1 MLKPAWS
8 VRCVLAVLVVSLAS
22 GCPGNPPEPTPT
34 PDTTPPSTR
43 ANPTGSTSATAV
55 TVTLICEDGSGSG
68 CKATHYTTDGS
79 EPTTSSST
87 YSAPIA
93 IAASTT
99 LKFFSV
105 DNAGNREAVKTETY
119 VIDGTA
125 PTTTATPAGGT
136 YASATSVTLA
146 CSDGSGTGCK
156 ATYYTTDG
164 SEPTTS
170 SATYSAPVSLTG
182 NTTLKFFSVDN
193 LGNAEA
199 VKTETYVIDGTA
211 PVTTATP
218 AGGAYASTT
227 LVSLACT
234 DDNSG
239 CKATYFTLDGS
250 EPTLSSTTY
259 TGPFTL
265 VVNTTLK
272 FFSVDNAGNA
282 EAVKTETYVIDG
294 MAPVTVV
301 TPAGGA
307 INSSRNVTLTCTD
320 DNSGCLATYYTVD
333 GSTPTPSSQVYTG
346 PITIAHTT
354 TLKFFS
360 VDRAGNAEAVKTESY
375 LYDTTAPVV
384 VASPAGGTYGSAQT
398 VTLMCDDGASGSGCS
413 SIRYTLDGSTPT
425 AASPAYTAP
434 LSVAQSTTLKFFAVD
449 VAGNASAVTT
459 ETYVIDTVA
468 PVAMAM
474 PAGGLYNT
482 QPSVVLTCTDS
493 GGAGCA
499 ATHYTT
505 DGSTPTTSSPEY
517 SAPISLTAT
526 TTLKFF
532 SVDAV
537 GNAGS
542 VVTEQYTLDLVAPVT
557 TVSPGAGQ
565 YHTVFTATLSC
576 TDEGSGCKDTYYT
589 TDGSEPTMA
598 SDVYSGPIDI
608 RQTTTLKFFSV
619 DMAGNAEAVK
629 SVAYD
634 VTIDAA
640 PPVVTATPAGGSY
653 TSAQTVV
660 LKCNDGGGSGC
671 KAIYYTTDGS
681 EPTTSSPEY
690 TAALAVDANTVIK
703 FLAEDNAGN
712 VSAVKTETYVID
724 GVAPV
729 TTASPAGGLYKTA
742 QTVTLACTDDNS
754 GCKATYYTTDGSTPT
769 ASSTRYTAPISIT
782 AARTLKFFSVD
793 NAGNAE
799 AVKTETY
806 NIDGV
811 APMTTATPIG
821 GLYNASRT
829 VTLVCTD
836 DNSGCVATH
845 YTTDGSPP
853 TASSPV
859 YSAPISITATTTL
872 KFFSVDAAGNAEAEK
887 TQVYTIDTVAPVTT
901 NTPGAGLYESA
912 QSVTLACSDTGGGGC
927 KATYYTT
934 NGSTPTTSSP
944 TANSTPIAI
953 AASTT
958 LKFFSV
964 DNAGNAEAVK
974 TAQYTI
980 AIGPNITAQIAAVRG
995 AADGAVNLP
1004 IELAL
1009 VTYVKPLV
1017 GTDPAGFFLQAQ
1029 KDGAAVFVAVDP
1041 ATLTP
1046 VPAVGD
1052 RVSLTAVTKATVNS
1066 MVHVT
1071 AISGFTVNAQGG
1083 SVAPLRSVVDNVDLP
1098 AAVGDYES
1106 ELISLSGTLA
1116 SAFSSSGS
1124 GHVAANL
1131 SNQVVTNNANQ
1142 KLRVPTTL
1150 QDQLDLAQGC
1160 VVTVNGI
1167 LWRFGT
1173 QAQAS
1178 GWVPAD
1184 ITVQSCPAPKVLSA
1198 AATSS
1203 TAVTVTFDR
1212 LIDPASVQANGSQF
1226 TFATGLSATAATVQ
1240 GRKVFLTT
1248 NTQTGGQSYEVTVA
1262 TTVRDTLG
1270 KVLDATATK
1279 ATFNGYRAPATLRI
1293 SEVAPNITNSRDI
1306 IELYVVQGGSTAN
1319 FTLYQDTTTLLATLP
1334 DAVVATGD
1342 IIVVH
1347 LVPDKTTVP
1356 PPDAPGSE
1364 TTSKNQYPSATYSSN
1379 YDNAWDFHG
1388 GTTGITYSSRVL
1400 RVKDPNGVTQDGVA
1414 FARTSGTPPSAY
1426 PDELASLQ
1434 AEGHWLPVNC
1444 GGVPCSISSTP
1455 TATQVSA
1462 IWEGVTTSR
1471 TTTVRRLGNT
1481 DTNMASDWAVGA
1493 NSLGAVNP

>member
-1 MLKPAWS
+1 
-8 VRCVLAVLVVSLAS
+8 V
-22 GCPGNPPEPTPT
+22 GG
-34 PDTTPPSTR
+34 TT
-43 ANPTGSTSATAV
+43 ATAV
-55 TVTLICEDGSGSG
+55 TVSLICEDGSGNG

-79 EPTTSSST
+79 EPTTSSPT

-93 IAASTT
+93 IAASTA

-136 YASATSVTLA
+136 YATATSVTLA
-146 CSDGSGTGCK
+146 CSDGDGTGCK
-156 ATYYTTDG
+156 ATHYTTDG

-170 SATYSAPVSLTG
+170 SPTYSAPVSLTG
-182 NTTLKFFSVDN
+182 NTTLKFFSVDT

-218 AGGAYASTT
+218 AGGAFSSTAM
-227 LVSLACT
+227 VSLACT

-272 FFSVDNAGNA
+272 FFSVDTAGNA

-294 MAPVTVV
+294 MAPVTVASP
-301 TPAGGA
+301 TGGA

-320 DNSGCLATYYTVD
+320 DNSGCVATYYTVD

-346 PITIAHTT
+346 PLTIANTT
-354 TLKFFS
+354 TLKFYS
-360 VDRAGNAEAVKTESY
+360 IDRAGNAEAVKTESY

-384 VASPAGGTYGSAQT
+384 VATPAGGTYNAART
-398 VTLMCDDGASGSGCS
+398 VMLMCDDGASGSGCS
-413 SIRYTLDGSTPT
+413 AIRYTLDGTTPT
-425 AASPAYTAP
+425 ASSATYSAP
-434 LSVAQSTTLKFFAVD
+434 LSVAQSTTLQFFAVD
-449 VAGNASAVTT
+449 VAGNASEVTT

-468 PVAMAM
+468 PVATAT

-493 GGAGCA
+493 GGSGCA
-499 ATHYTT
+499 ATHYTV
-505 DGSTPTTSSPEY
+505 DGSTPTTSSPVY
-517 SAPISLTAT
+517 STPISLTAS

-532 SVDAV
+532 AVDGV
-537 GNAGS
+537 GNVGS

-565 YHTVFTATLSC
+565 YHTVFTATLTC
-576 TDEGSGCKDTYYT
+576 MDEGSGCKATYYT
-589 TDGSEPTMA
+589 TDGSEPTTA

-619 DMAGNAEAVK
+619 DNAGNAEPMK

-640 PPVVTATPAGGSY
+640 PPVVTAAPAGGSY
-653 TSAQTVV
+653 TLAQSVV
-660 LKCNDGGGSGC
+660 LRCNDGGGSGC
-671 KAIYYTTDGS
+671 KALHYTTDGS

-690 TAALAVDANTVIK
+690 TTALTVDANTVIK

-724 GVAPV
+724 GAAPV

-742 QTVTLACTDDNS
+742 QTVALACTDDNS
-754 GCKATYYTTDGSTPT
+754 GCKATYYTMDGSTPT
-769 ASSTRYTAPISIT
+769 ASSTKYTAPLSIT
-782 AARTLKFFSVD
+782 GATTVKFFSVD

-799 AVKTETY
+799 AVKTEQY
-806 NIDGV
+806 NVDGV
-811 APMTTATPIG
+811 APVTTATPMG

-845 YTTDGSPP
+845 YTTDGSTP
-853 TASSPV
+853 TAISPT
-859 YSAPISITATTTL
+859 YSAPLNLTATTTL
-872 KFFSVDAAGNAEAEK
+872 KFYSVDAAGNAEAVK

-901 NTPGAGLYESA
+901 NNPGAGLFESA
-912 QSVTLACSDTGGGGC
+912 QNVSLFCNDTGGGGC
-927 KATYYTT
+927 AAIRYTT
-934 NGSTPTTSSP
+934 NGSTPTMSSP
-944 TANSTPIAI
+944 TYSGPIAI

-964 DNAGNAEAVK
+964 DNAGNAEPVK
-974 TAQYTI
+974 TAQYNI
-980 AIGPNITAQIAAVRG
+980 AIAANISAQIAAVRSSTN
-995 AADGAVNLP
+995 DPVNLP

-1029 KDGAAVFVAVDP
+1029 MDGPAVFVAVDP
-1041 ATLTP
+1041 ATLNP

-1052 RVSLTAVTKATVNS
+1052 RVSLTVVTKATVAG

-1071 AISGFTVNAQGG
+1071 SISGYSVNAQGQP
-1083 SVAPLRSVVDNVDLP
+1083 VAQLRSVVNDVDLP
-1098 AAVGDYES
+1098 ALVADYEG

-1116 SAFSSSGS
+1116 TGFSSSGS

-1131 SNQVVTNNANQ
+1131 SSDVVINSGNQ
-1142 KLRVPTTL
+1142 KLRVPTPL
-1150 QDQLDLAQGC
+1150 QEQLDLALGC
-1160 VVTVNGI
+1160 SVTVNGI
-1167 LWRFGT
+1167 LWRFNA

-1184 ITVQSCPAPKVLSA
+1184 ITVQSCPAPKVVSA
-1198 AATSS
+1198 VATSS
-1203 TAVTVTFDR
+1203 TALTVTFDR
-1212 LIDPASVQANGSQF
+1212 LIDPASVQGNGSQF

-1240 GRKVFLTT
+1240 GKKVLLTT
-1248 NTQTGGQSYEVTVA
+1248 NTQTGGQSYTVTVA
-1262 TTVRDTLG
+1262 TSVRDTLG
-1270 KVLDATATK
+1270 KQLDATATT
-1279 ATFNGYRAPATLRI
+1279 ATFSGYRQGAVLRI
-1293 SEVAPNITNSRDI
+1293 NEANANINNSRDL
-1306 IELYVVQGGSTAN
+1306 IELYVVQGGTTMGMTLVENTA
-1319 FTLYQDTTTLLATLP
+1319 TMATLP
-1334 DAVVATGD
+1334 DVLVATGD

-1347 LVPDKTTVP
+1347 IAPTTGNG
-1356 PPDAPGSE
+1356 DAPSSE
-1364 TTSKNQYPSATYSSN
+1364 TTGKSQYAQGTYAAN
-1379 YDNAWDFHG
+1379 YDTAWDFHG
-1388 GTTGITYSSRVL
+1388 GTTGLGYSHRVL
-1400 RVKDPNGVTQDGVA
+1400 RMKDALGNTQDAVA
-1414 FARTSGTPPSAY
+1414 FAVPTSTTPPSAY
-1426 PDELASLQ
+1426 PGFLQTLQ
-1434 AEGHWLPVNC
+1434 AEGLWLPADC
-1444 GGVPCSISSTP
+1444 AGALCTYTSTP
-1455 TATQVSA
+1455 TAVEVSA
-1462 IWEGVTTSR
+1462 SWGGTGTSR
-1471 TTTVRRLGNT
+1471 TGASAQRVGTADN
-1481 DTNMASDWAVGA
+1481 NMASDWAILAAPNA
-1493 NSLGAVNP
+1493 NTWGRPNP